1 MTAALALGILV
12 CGATGAHAGPGDV
25 LSPRSTVLIRRL
37 LQPHDLGAPLGQGW
51 RLGDLS
57 VTADR
62 AVWHLL
68 GPRHAGRPTR
78 GALVLLAPSRERE
91 LHSAHFSIQF
101 HGSIPLDIR
110 LRLLSRIRHN
120 DRQNPWKRQAKQEP
134 PTQLGTRLPWRPTT
148 ILVVSLLALLLLTGL
163 SVVPLVRLGRLGRS
177 WWLVVAVLVLAGWVL
192 RSPLGVFMPAHVNAH
207 AYETHQELKQPVGD
221 GYLAYGNGY
230 RALFVVIHPS
240 GEVSERFVYE
250 TNAVLGALSPA
261 VLFLLVLLLARD
273 PRPALAAAV
282 ILAILPAHVRLSA
295 SESRFVLAGLL
306 ALGGATLLVL
316 AQRTR
321 RTMPALAAALAW
333 AVAVQVRP
341 EVALLVLAIP
351 LLVHA
356 AEGRWPPL
364 WPTLAGLLIF
374 AVLCGEW
381 LWLLAHHRTTS
392 GAASD
397 VSLARM
403 LDLGAAVG
411 LGTGQSPGAVWF
423 DGRFTPGWLPLC
435 AGVGLIVLGLRRRWT
450 QCLAL
455 LALAWLGMATGLAFQ
470 HGANNLRLQLL
481 AQPFWAA
488 LAGIGLAAVA
498 SFARAQHTRLLDGAL
513 LCLLAGATLWSHGPL
528 ATHAYTP
535 QREYL
540 FVKNTLPRLP
550 GDCRIFYPTS
560 RTKHPGRPPSY
571 LSDESGRNHY
581 WEPVALVRDRTL
593 GTPGLCRLWYR
604 PSACF
609 TVNELPPGEVADGMQ
624 RGCREAEQRLRLRP
638 LHTRRLPADPY
649 HVERYGRKSLEIG
662 FFEILARAPG
672 TRP

>member
-1 MTAALALGILV
+1 M
-12 CGATGAHAGPGDV
+12 

-37 LQPHDLGAPLGQGW
+37 VLPHDLGAPLGQGW

-62 AVWHLL
+62 AVWHLV
-68 GPRHAGRPTR
+68 GPPHAGRPAS
-78 GALVLLAPSRERE
+78 GALVLLAPSRDRD

-110 LRLLSRIRHN
+110 LHLLSRIRHN
-120 DRQNPWKRQAKQEP
+120 DRQNPWKRRAAQEP
-134 PTQLGTRLPWRPTT
+134 PTQVATRLPWRPTT
-148 ILVVSLLALLLLTGL
+148 ILAVALIALLLLIGL
-163 SVVPLVRLGRLGRS
+163 SVVPLVRLLRLGRW
-177 WWLVVAVLVLAGWVL
+177 WWLAVAALVLAGWVL

-207 AYETHQELKQPVGD
+207 AYETHQEVKQPVGD

-230 RALFVVIHPS
+230 RALFLVIHPS
-240 GEVSERFVYE
+240 GEVSERAVYE
-250 TNAVLGALSPA
+250 TNAVVGALSPA

-282 ILAILPAHVRLSA
+282 ILAILPAHLRLSA

-306 ALGGATLLVL
+306 ALGGATLVVL

-321 RTMPALAAALAW
+321 RAIPALAAALAW

-341 EVALLVLAIP
+341 EVALLLLAIP

-364 WPTLAGLLIF
+364 WPTLAGLVIF
-374 AVLCGEW
+374 AALCGEW
-381 LWLLAHHRTTS
+381 LWLVAHHRTTG
-392 GAASD
+392 GAAGD

-403 LDLGAAVG
+403 VDLGAAFG
-411 LGTGQSPGAVWF
+411 LGTQGSPGAVWF
-423 DGRFTPGWLPLC
+423 DGRFTPWWLPVC
-435 AGVGLIVLGLRRRWT
+435 AGAGLVALGVRRRWT
-450 QCLAL
+450 EGLAW
-455 LALAWLGMATGLAFQ
+455 LALAWLGMAAGLAFH

-488 LAGIGLAAVA
+488 LAGVGLVAVA
-498 SFARAQHTRLLDGAL
+498 SLARAQRTRLLDGAL
-513 LCLLAGATLWSHGPL
+513 VCLVAGATLWSHGPL
-528 ATHAYTP
+528 VTHAYTP

-540 FVKNTLPRLP
+540 FVKRTLPRLP
-550 GDCRIFYPTS
+550 SDCRIFYPTS
-560 RTKHPGRPPSY
+560 HTKHPGRQPSY

-581 WEPVALVRDRTL
+581 WEPVASVGDRTL
-593 GTPGLCRLWYR
+593 GTVGLCRLWYR

-609 TVNELPPGEVADGMQ
+609 TVNGLPPGEVADGMQ
-624 RGCREAEQRLRLRP
+624 RGCHEAEQRLRLRP
-638 LHTRRLPADPY
+638 LHTRRLPADP
-649 HVERYGRKSLEIG
+649 HHIERYGRKALEIG
-662 FFEILARAPG
+662 FFEVLPRSRAP
-672 TRP
+672 RP